1 MMRMKTSKTTG
12 PSPMAMM
19 NGGSAEAAAHEWEL
33 RPGGMLVQKRNPD
46 SDRTSAPPPTIRVRV
61 KYGSIYHEIHI
72 NSQATFGELKKLL
85 TGPTGLHHEDQKL
98 IYKDKERDSKA
109 FLDVV
114 GVKDKSKLVL
124 VEDPISQEKRLLE
137 MRKNAKLEKASKS
150 ISEISLEVD
159 RLAGQ
164 VSALESII
172 TKGGKVAEK
181 DVLNLIELLMN
192 QLLKLDGIMAD
203 GDVKLQR
210 KMQVRRV
217 QKYVETLDMLKIKNS
232 MPSSNKHHSNGQR
245 LAPIQEQ
252 PQQQPP
258 RHSNGHVLASIQEQ
272 QARHSFENLS
282 IQQQYHQQQQQQQQQ
297 QSTTHSTSGP
307 VVVTTKWET
316 FDSSPGLMQVSSSST
331 STFNPATNNN
341 NNSSGPPKF
350 PWEFFD

>member
-1 MMRMKTSKTTG
+1 
-12 PSPMAMM
+12 
-19 NGGSAEAAAHEWEL
+19 
-33 RPGGMLVQKRNPD
+33 
-46 SDRTSAPPPTIRVRV
+46 
-61 KYGSIYHEIHI
+61 
-72 NSQATFGELKKLL
+72 
-85 TGPTGLHHEDQKL
+85 
-98 IYKDKERDSKA
+98 
-109 FLDVV
+109 
-114 GVKDKSKLVL
+114 
-124 VEDPISQEKRLLE
+124 
-137 MRKNAKLEKASKS
+137 
-150 ISEISLEVD
+150 
-159 RLAGQ
+159 
-164 VSALESII
+164 
-172 TKGGKVAEK
+172 
-181 DVLNLIELLMN
+181 
-192 QLLKLDGIMAD
+192 MAD

-210 KMQVRRV
+210 KMQVIFFLIFYIFNLNWIVEVFRSLTSPVIVLMKVRRV

-297 QSTTHSTSGP
+297 STRHSTSGP

-316 FDSSPGLMQVSSSST
+316 FDSSPGLMQVPSSSTST